1 MARGSDVGIDS
12 HTSVDR
18 VSILSMIQEKSVT
31 SMKYHEINAL
41 SILTKIHFFV
51 DLVFY
56 FTFPNSPCLFKA
68 VVSNIWPGVQ
78 NWPA

>member
-18 VSILSMIQEKSVT
+18 VSILSMIQEKCVT

-41 SILTKIHFFV
+41 SILTKIHFFCGFSF
-51 DLVFY
+51 LFY
-56 FTFPNSPCLFKA
+56 ISQLPMF
-68 VVSNIWPGVQ
+68 V
-78 NWPA
+78 